1 MGYRHYIGFIPK
13 QKLEEI
19 RNLSKEE
26 FMKLYGECYDEKLDK
41 YYFSCS
47 VFEEKGQS
55 SSIHCI
61 GKLYWND
68 TKEIYDTLYKYKLE
82 DFPHFESEDTEFF
95 ILKPNN
101 DFFKELAKAYWNRYL
116 KYIEEAN
123 KTTLGKNEKDR
134 LCGYFKETFEIM
146 FEKNDNPF
154 MLSRSD
160 EYSFMTYNWMY
171 LHKTFDYENNVIY
184 ISAW

>member
-1 MGYRHYIGFIPK
+1 MGYRHYVGFIPK

-26 FMKLYGECYDEKLDK
+26 FMKLYGDYDEYFDK

-47 VFEEKGQS
+47 VFEKKGQS

-68 TKEIYDTLYKYKLE
+68 TQEIYDTLYKYKLE
-82 DFPHFESEDTEFF
+82 DFPYFESEDTEFF

-123 KTTLGKNEKDR
+123 EATLAKNEKDR
-134 LCGYFKETFEIM
+134 LCKYFKETFEVM
-146 FEKNDNPF
+146 FEKNSNPF

-184 ISAW
+184 VAAW